1 MHAAVTLLQC
11 PCCCCCCILPTILL
25 WVWLHVCGQHVWI
38 LPATV
43 VVVVPMVVVVVC
55 HTLLLVV
62 LVLLLLRVTVWR
74 ASSCQGL
81 HAQGHLSDSIPGS
94 LLDGPGV

>member
-1 MHAAVTLLQC
+1 VWA
-11 PCCCCCCILPTILL
+11 LPTTL
-25 WVWLHVCGQHVWI
+25 
-38 LPATV
+38 

-55 HTLLLVV
+55 HTLLVVV
-62 LVLLLLRVTVWR
+62 LVLLLRVIVWR

>member
-1 MHAAVTLLQC
+1 
-11 PCCCCCCILPTILL
+11 
-25 WVWLHVCGQHVWI
+25 VWI

-43 VVVVPMVVVVVC
+43 VVAVPMVVVVVC

-62 LVLLLLRVTVWR
+62 LVLLLRVTVWR

-81 HAQGHLSDSIPGS
+81 HAQGHLSDSIPGG